1 MGNTIANNLNFHCW
15 EGSRCLSGKP
25 PDAVFSQSSTAYLP
39 ESAIRRAL
47 QSRNDVVCIAIR
59 GGPPAVK
66 SEIISRTTLFVPR
79 MSNRTSFR
87 ILKREQAQGSSP
99 GKQCPFCVAM
109 RVHINFKLRSNV
121 DCIETC
127 LLTGESLNELF
138 WTPPTPR
145 GAGSP
150 AGSQGKMFLCHDIL
164 SPKANAETSILL
176 LVNPCFE
183 NACHGVRSRSH
194 VLLFAIVTAS
204 EVLQP
209 SIRPYW
215 VLKPQT
221 THDPVRSF

>member
-1 MGNTIANNLNFHCW
+1 
-15 EGSRCLSGKP
+15 
-25 PDAVFSQSSTAYLP
+25 
-39 ESAIRRAL
+39 
-47 QSRNDVVCIAIR
+47 
-59 GGPPAVK
+59 
-66 SEIISRTTLFVPR
+66 
-79 MSNRTSFR
+79 
-87 ILKREQAQGSSP
+87 
-99 GKQCPFCVAM
+99 M

-183 NACHGVRSRSH
+183 MLVMESVADHTFCCSRS
-194 VLLFAIVTAS
+194 LLPPKFSSPLSDSTGSSSPRPPMIPFDPFDDAPSPAS
-204 EVLQP
+204 ALSLSYLLP
-209 SIRPYW
+209 A
-215 VLKPQT
+215 
-221 THDPVRSF
+221 SFNSS